1 MKRRVLSVALA
12 LSMLPYFAFAGP
24 NGPVELE
31 KRIDP
36 WDVQENVTNN
46 NNSNKNKKGKSSS
59 SSSNSGGSLSGTLSS
74 SDEFMMMMMVLFSM
88 LGGLS
93 GDPDLQ
99 DINPDAIKKVEKI
112 IPKEASEDFKN
123 FLGMGSAM
131 GFIDINELSKFK
143 NDLSKVRDENDIE
156 AFVKK
161 HPTVITKKYRAE
173 VLEALSDDPGSSKS
187 SHDTSEYYNPDNAN
201 MAPDGGGIYDTTDP
215 DDNPFDIVKPK
226 KKKPQNNN
234 SENNNTA
241 DANNSTGVN
250 NNEEMLHAEDSDNEN
265 VFDYN
270 FDYKIEDNSGL
281 SDSSSSGTD
290 SSSGFMDFSLNVGGD
305 SNVSSDDLI
314 DYGFGLNSE
323 SEKERP
329 KKISFQFVL
338 NKDKPTEQLIDTG
351 IDSKTTD
358 RRDLTELLRQI
369 SVITKSEYVQDE
381 KEVLL
386 LSNGVVKTFS
396 VDNKKLIEK
405 DIPYSDVL
413 SFFNSKDFEVKENLT
428 RTGEKFLMV
437 ESFEKNKN
445 IKVLVDGKEIKLTTP
460 AKKENGIVFLPIRD
474 IATAMGATINWNEK
488 TYEANITKDNK
499 SIQYKGS
506 SDIAIKTQ
514 DNKNFKYHLE
524 EKAEITKEKRLLAGI
539 SILVKTFDYDMYW
552 DSWKQALRIESKE
565 YKKEQERLEALESAQ
580 RGNAN
585 LVGVDK
591 TEDKKETTPA
601 EQPQTTTSEKAPE
614 KTSNNPAETTNEVDN
629 EVSNQDKIENESGED
644 SEEDNL
650 DEEIKRPEK
659 KKPSKKDRKKKKKDK
674 KQGKTR
680 EKKKGIF
687 SFRFGRKK

>member
-36 WDVQENVTNN
+36 WDVQENVTDNS
-46 NNSNKNKKGKSSS
+46 NSNKNKKEKSSNF
-59 SSSNSGGSLSGTLSS
+59 SSNSGGSLSGTLSS
-74 SDEFMMMMMVLFSM
+74 SDEFMMMLGLFSM

-99 DINPDAIKKVEKI
+99 DINPDAIKKVEKV
-112 IPKEASEDFKN
+112 IPKSASEDLKN
-123 FLGMGSAM
+123 FLGMGAAM

-143 NDLSKVRDENDIE
+143 SDLSKVKDEDDIE

-161 HPTVITKKYRAE
+161 HPNVITKKYRAE
-173 VLEALSDDPGSSKS
+173 VLEALSDDSGSSPS

-201 MAPDGGGIYDTTDP
+201 MAPDGGGIYDITDP

-226 KKKPQNNN
+226 KKKPQNNHSETNNGTDTN
-234 SENNNTA
+234 SNTEANNNK
-241 DANNSTGVN
+241 D
-250 NNEEMLHAEDSDNEN
+250 MLHAEYSDDEN
-265 VFDYN
+265 TFDYN

-290 SSSGFMDFSLNVGGD
+290 SSSGFMDFSLNVEGD
-305 SNVSSDDLI
+305 SNVSSDDLL
-314 DYGFGLNSE
+314 DYGFGLTPE
-323 SEKERP
+323 SKKERP

-351 IDSKTTD
+351 IDSKTID

-386 LSNGVVKTFS
+386 LSNGVVKTFNI
-396 VDNKKLIEK
+396 DNTKLASK

-460 AKKENGIVFLPIRD
+460 AKKENGTVFLPIRD

-499 SIQYKGS
+499 SVQYKGS

-591 TEDKKETTPA
+591 TEDKKETTPV
-601 EQPQTTTSEKAPE
+601 EQPQDNATTSEKTPDNI
-614 KTSNNPAETTNEVDN
+614 SNNPTEKTKEVDN
-629 EVSNQDKIENESGED
+629 EVSNQDKIENGSGED
-644 SEEDNL
+644 SEEQDL
-650 DEEIKRPEK
+650 DEEIKKPEK
-659 KKPSKKDRKKKKKDK
+659 KKPSKKDRKKKDEKR
-674 KQGKTR
+674 GKTR

-687 SFRFGRKK
+687 GFRFGKKK